1 MSSLLGSLVGGLQPD
16 TSIGPE
22 LLAAAWISTGLA
34 IVMVAL
40 RMYTRI
46 THKNTGWDDYTILV
60 ALVWPGEASTLSMR
74 F

>member
-16 TSIGPE
+16 TSRGPE
-22 LLAAAWISTGLA
+22 LLAVSWTSSGLA
-34 IVMVAL
+34 TFMVAL

-60 ALVWPGEASTLSMR
+60 ALVWPGEASASSVR